1 MRLWLDVEKGR
12 DTTNYVYYHTQSPLW
27 LDVEKGR
34 DTTAPAK
41 ATATASCGLM

>member
-12 DTTNYVYYHTQSPLW
+12 DTTLYCSGRLPLMLW

-34 DTTAPAK
+34 DTTHPYSSINKLEVVA
-41 ATATASCGLM
+41 